1 MSTSTLTR
9 PVLQDDVTG
18 QPTAAEVV
26 RLGDESVI
34 DASQELGGELFYRRG
49 DEFLATGEIYG
60 ALVGKQGSDRTAK
73 SDWQVEA
80 WETRNTRLTVW
91 DTEKM
96 HKLVSSPLGS
106 PVDLTLEEADEIVR
120 LAAGQRPDLE
130 PGKDVIRRLRIL
142 LGHSIANRLDR
153 GE

>member
-1 MSTSTLTR
+1 MSTSTLTK
-9 PVLQDDVTG
+9 PVLQNDVTG
-18 QPTAAEVV
+18 QPTAAEVLQ
-26 RLGDESVI
+26 LGDESVI
-34 DASQELGGELFYRRG
+34 DASQELGHELFYRTG
-49 DEFLATGEIYG
+49 EEFLARGDSFG
-60 ALVGKQGSDRTAK
+60 ALIQKPATDGTAK

-130 PGKDVIRRLRIL
+130 QGKDVIRRLRIR
-142 LGHSIANRLDR
+142 LGHSIENRFDR